1 MRATRSR
8 RRGLLELLVLT
19 SIIEHGRIHGY
30 GIYKKLVDSAPSYWK
45 PSIGTLYRVLNSL
58 VVNGLV
64 TRAEA
69 VVNGRRVVYY
79 SVTDKG
85 VDEFFKIAECI
96 LNKIYAGVKLLLPAL
111 ASMKTKDNRVDYFNT
126 VFENIYTLLK
136 NYLGK

>member
-1 MRATRSR
+1 
-8 RRGLLELLVLT
+8 LLELLVLT

-30 GIYKKLVDSAPSYWK
+30 GIYKKLISSAPSYWK
-45 PSIGTLYRVLNSL
+45 PSIGALYRVLNSL

-64 TRAEA
+64 TREEA

-111 ASMKTKDNRVDYFNT
+111 ASMKTKDSRVDYFNT